1 MIGNRLKLARSATGL
16 SLRALSVRIDNRV
29 TAQAIGKYE
38 RDESMP
44 SSGVL
49 IALADALNVS
59 VNYLVGD
66 PGMTLLSVD
75 YRNKTVESRR
85 EEHRITAMV
94 LQMLERYLA
103 IEEILGLPSV
113 NWDKPRSAPYP
124 VIKDLLEADRAASM
138 LRNDW
143 ELGLNSIPNMAEL
156 MEERGVKV
164 LFRPLEDGVDG
175 FTAHV
180 QRENGEDSPVI
191 VANADHG
198 GERQRFT
205 IAHEIGHLMLDVSP
219 AIDEEKAVYRF
230 AGALLMPE
238 EVMWAEI
245 GRRRT
250 ALGWAELFKLKL
262 MLGVSVQAISYR
274 CKDLGIIS
282 ASLMAEMFD
291 VFRELGWRDP
301 PYEEAHP
308 IPGESSGRFERL
320 CYRALAEGAIS
331 ESKASEL
338 LEMSV
343 HDLNIMMDDPRS
355 SADMVAAEA

>member
-1 MIGNRLKLARSATGL
+1 MIGNRLKLVRSASGL
-16 SLRALSVRIDNRV
+16 SLRGLSDRIDNRV

-66 PGMTLLSVD
+66 SKLSLLSVD
-75 YRNKTVESRR
+75 FRTKKVSSKR
-85 EEHRITAMV
+85 EQDRIGSIV
-94 LQMLERYLA
+94 LQMQERYLT

-113 NWDKPRSAPYP
+113 NWDRPRSAPYP
-124 VIKDLLEADRAASM
+124 VVNDLLEADRAASM

-143 ELGLNSIPNMAEL
+143 ELGLNPIPNMAEL

-164 LFRPLEDGVDG
+164 LFRRMDGVDG
-175 FTAHV
+175 FTAYV
-180 QRENGEDSPVI
+180 RRENMEEAPVI
-191 VANADHG
+191 VVNGSDG

-205 IAHEIGHLMLDVSP
+205 IAHEIGHLMLDVSRG
-219 AIDEEKAVYRF
+219 IDEEKAAYRF
-230 AGALLMPE
+230 AGAFLMPE
-238 EVMWAEI
+238 EVMWSAI
-245 GRRRT
+245 GKHRT

-262 MLGVSVQAISYR
+262 MLGVSVQAITYR

-282 ASLMAEMFD
+282 QTLMGRMFD
-291 VFRELGWRDP
+291 VFEELGWRSP
-301 PYEEAHP
+301 PYEEDHP
-308 IPGESSGRFERL
+308 MPGETSGRFERL
-320 CYRALAEGAIS
+320 CYRALAEGAIT

-338 LEMSV
+338 LEIPV
-343 HDLNIMMDDPRS
+343 HDLNMLMENPTGRTDL
-355 SADMVAAEA
+355 VGAEV

>member
-1 MIGNRLKLARSATGL
+1 MIGDRLKLARSASGL
-16 SLRALSVRIDNRV
+16 SLRGLSDRIDNLV

-49 IALADALNVS
+49 IALADALHVS

-66 PGMTLLSVD
+66 GNLSLLSVD
-75 YRNKTVESRR
+75 FRSKKLSSRK
-85 EEHRITAMV
+85 EQDRIGAMV
-94 LQMLERYLA
+94 LQMLERYLT
-103 IEEILGLPSV
+103 IEEILDLPSV
-113 NWDKPRSAPYP
+113 NWDRPRFAPYP
-124 VIKDLLEADRAASM
+124 VVNDIWEADRAASI

-143 ELGLNSIPNMAEL
+143 ELGLNPIPNMAEL
-156 MEERGVKV
+156 MEERGIKV
-164 LFRPLEDGVDG
+164 LFRPLMDSMGG

-180 QRENGEDSPVI
+180 RRDSEEEAPVI
-191 VANADHG
+191 VVNATHG

-205 IAHEIGHLMLDVSP
+205 IAHEIGHLVLDVSP
-219 AIDEEKAVYRF
+219 GIDEEKVAHRF
-230 AGALLMPE
+230 AGAFLMPE

-245 GRRRT
+245 GKHRT

-262 MLGVSVQAISYR
+262 MLGVSVQAITYR

-282 ASLMAEMFD
+282 PTLMDRMYS
-291 VFRELGWRDP
+291 VFEEIGWRSP
-301 PYEEAHP
+301 PYKEEHP
-308 IPGESSGRFERL
+308 IPGEKSGRFERL

-338 LEMSV
+338 LEISV
-343 HDLNIMMDDPRS
+343 HDLNELMDNPVGSRGL
-355 SADMVAAEA
+355 VAAEV

>member
-16 SLRALSVRIDNRV
+16 SLRALSDRIDNRV

-38 RDESMP
+38 RDDSMP

-66 PGMTLLSVD
+66 PGLSLLSVD
-75 YRNKTVESRR
+75 YRTKTVKSRR
-85 EEHRITAMV
+85 EQHRISAMV
-94 LQMLERYLA
+94 LQTLERYLA

-124 VIKDLLEADRAASM
+124 VINDLLEADRGASM

-164 LFRPLEDGVDG
+164 LFRPLEDSVEG

-191 VANADHG
+191 VVNADHG

-219 AIDEEKAVYRF
+219 GIDEEKAAFRF
-230 AGALLMPE
+230 AGAFLMPE
-238 EVMWAEI
+238 EVMWSEI
-245 GRRRT
+245 GKHRK

-274 CKDLGIIS
+274 CRDLGIIS
-282 ASLMAEMFD
+282 AGLMNEMFD

-301 PYEEAHP
+301 PYEEVHP

-320 CYRALAEGAIS
+320 CYRALSEGAIS

-343 HDLNIMMDDPRS
+343 HDLNILMDDPRS
-355 SADMVAAEA
+355 GVEMVVAEV

>member
-1 MIGNRLKLARSATGL
+1 MIGNRLKLARSASGL
-16 SLRALSVRIDNRV
+16 SLRGLSDRIENRV

-66 PGMTLLSVD
+66 SNLSLLSVD
-75 YRNKTVESRR
+75 FRTKKVKSRR
-85 EEHRITAMV
+85 EEDQIGAMV
-94 LQMLERYLA
+94 LQMLERYLT
-103 IEEILGLPSV
+103 IEEILRLPSV
-113 NWDKPRSAPYP
+113 NWDRPRSAPYP
-124 VIKDLLEADRAASM
+124 VVNDIFEADRAASM

-143 ELGLNSIPNMAEL
+143 ELGLNPIPNMAEL

-164 LFRPLEDGVDG
+164 LFRLLVDGMDG

-180 QRENGEDSPVI
+180 RRENEEEAPVI
-191 VANADHG
+191 VVNANDG

-205 IAHEIGHLMLDVSP
+205 IAHEVGHLMLDVSP
-219 AIDEEKAVYRF
+219 GIDEEKAAYRF
-230 AGALLMPE
+230 AGAFLMPE

-245 GRRRT
+245 GKHRT
-250 ALGWAELFKLKL
+250 ALGWAEMFKLKL
-262 MLGVSVQAISYR
+262 MLGVSVQAITYR
-274 CKDLGIIS
+274 CKDLGIINQT
-282 ASLMAEMFD
+282 LMGRMFD
-291 VFRELGWRDP
+291 QFEELGWRGP
-301 PYEEAHP
+301 PYKEDHP
-308 IPGESSGRFERL
+308 MPGESSGRFERL

-338 LEMSV
+338 LEIPV
-343 HDLNIMMDDPRS
+343 HDLNERMDKPASGVD
-355 SADMVAAEA
+355 VVTAEV

>member
-1 MIGNRLKLARSATGL
+1 MIGNRLKLARSASGL
-16 SLRALSVRIDNRV
+16 SLRELSDRMDNRV

-49 IALADALNVS
+49 IALADALHVS

-66 PGMTLLSVD
+66 PRMSLLSVD
-75 YRNKTVESRR
+75 FRTKTMNSRR
-85 EEHRITAMV
+85 EENRIGAMV
-94 LQMLERYLA
+94 LQMLERYLT
-103 IEEILGLPSV
+103 IEELLGLPSV

-124 VIKDLLEADRAASM
+124 VVSDLFEADRAASM

-143 ELGLNSIPNMAEL
+143 ELGLNPIPNMAEL

-164 LFRPLEDGVDG
+164 LFRPLMDGVDG

-180 QRENGEDSPVI
+180 RRENMEESPVI
-191 VANADHG
+191 VVNANDG

-219 AIDEEKAVYRF
+219 GIDEEKAAYRF
-230 AGALLMPE
+230 AGAFLMPE
-238 EVMWAEI
+238 EVMWSEI
-245 GRRRT
+245 GRHRT

-262 MLGVSVQAISYR
+262 MLGVSVQAITYR

-282 ASLMAEMFD
+282 PALMGRMFD
-291 VFRELGWRDP
+291 LFEELGWRSP
-301 PYEEAHP
+301 PYEEEHP
-308 IPGESSGRFERL
+308 MPGEASGRFERL
-320 CYRALAEGAIS
+320 CFRAMAEGAIS

-338 LEMSV
+338 LEIPV
-343 HDLNIMMDDPRS
+343 HDLNVLMENPTGRTDVMG
-355 SADMVAAEA
+355 AEV

>member
-16 SLRALSVRIDNRV
+16 SLRALSDRIDNRV

-66 PGMTLLSVD
+66 PAMSLLSVD
-75 YRNKTVESRR
+75 FRSKKVKSRR
-85 EEHRITAMV
+85 EEHRISALV

-124 VIKDLLEADRAASM
+124 VINDLLEADRAANM

-164 LFRPLEDGVDG
+164 LFRPLEDGMGG

-180 QRENGEDSPVI
+180 QRENGEDFPVI
-191 VANADHG
+191 VVNADHG

-205 IAHEIGHLMLDVSP
+205 IAHEIGHLTMDVSTG
-219 AIDEEKAVYRF
+219 IDEEKAAHRF
-230 AGALLMPE
+230 AGAFLMPE
-238 EVMWAEI
+238 EVMWSEI
-245 GRRRT
+245 GKHRT

-262 MLGVSVQAISYR
+262 MLGVSVQAITYR

-282 ASLMAEMFD
+282 QTLMGKMFD
-291 VFRELGWRDP
+291 LFKELGWRSP
-301 PYEEAHP
+301 PYEEEHP
-308 IPGESSGRFERL
+308 MPGETSGRFERL

-338 LEMSV
+338 LEISV
-343 HDLNIMMDDPRS
+343 YDLNILMDDPRS
-355 SADMVAAEA
+355 SAEMVVAEV